1 MRKLAA
7 SSLIAISCLLVGA
20 LASATLREV
29 PTPPTPEVPTAGR
42 PSNPLGTPQPVPPPT
57 PRIVVIDADTLPA
70 SLPKPLR
77 KPNAQRIRVVTKDG
91 DTTEVAWDFKKRRA
105 DGKAEDVV
113 RFGEDILID
122 EDQEIEGNVVSV
134 GGNVEVRG
142 AVHGDVVSIGGK
154 VRVRSGGSVDGD
166 VVSMGGQV
174 DKLPGAHIRGSDVGL
189 KLVPG
194 IARFFP
200 PRRGWTLAARGFGG
214 LVGVGALAG
223 LAWLLDRLARRRVQ
237 RVAGHL
243 RDHMWSSLLVG
254 GAVLL
259 LSGPVCLLLLVTIIG
274 IPLGIMVPFALL
286 FCLASGYLIVTTL
299 VGQRLVTEGDDGG
312 SWLRSTLVGLLVSAG
327 LLVVGGVLKTWG
339 GPLHGIGSLIRLFA
353 AAAIGLAAVTGL
365 GAIVLTRAGGRD
377 LPTDRPEDHPGP
389 ISDPL
394 LPPPIRN

>member
-7 SSLIAISCLLVGA
+7 SNLIAIVCLLAASV
-20 LASATLREV
+20 ASARLREV
-29 PTPPTPEVPTAGR
+29 PTPATPEAPAAER
-42 PSNPLGTPQPVPPPT
+42 PSKPMEVPQPLPAPT

-77 KPNAQRIRVVTKDG
+77 KPSPQRIRVVTKEG
-91 DTTEVAWDFKKRRA
+91 DTTEVAWDFKKRRQ
-105 DGKAEDVV
+105 DGKAEDIV

-142 AVHGDVVSIGGK
+142 QVHGDVVSIGGK
-154 VRVRSGGSVDGD
+154 VRVRSGGAVDGD
-166 VVSMGGQV
+166 VVSVGGQV

-200 PRRGWTLAARGFGG
+200 PRTGVTFAARVFAG
-214 LVGVGALAG
+214 LLLMSALAG

-237 RVAGHL
+237 RIATHL
-243 RDHMWSSLLVG
+243 RDHMWSSLIVG
-254 GAVLL
+254 GAVVL

-274 IPLGIMVPFALL
+274 IPLALLLPFALL

-299 VGQRLVTEGDDGG
+299 VGQRLVTDGDDGG
-312 SWLRSTLVGLLVSAG
+312 AWLRSTLVGLVISAG
-327 LLVVGGVLKTWG
+327 LLVVGGALKTWG

-353 AAAIGLAAVTGL
+353 VAAIGLAATTGV

-377 LPTDRPEDHPGP
+377 VPVDESTDRHDSAP
-389 ISDPL
+389 DPL